1 MQVTVV
7 KRLANARFWCRD
19 GRHLASAR
27 QGSVAPVH
35 KMTGVPKPLVLLGFL
50 MPNREANSATKK
62 MWVMTRIEIHGYR
75 PSSRCFDAT
84 RQRSLRDHQ
93 FRASQRIYTP
103 KKVIHMD
110 SQCPT
115 PSGRIGGIMNDKCY
129 GLCRCQSKT
138 PNWNREIHEIR
149 ERKTVRI
156 FASFSCFAVNNPFPL
171 GHWHRIRVF
180 RQLHSTPRAG

>member
-138 PNWNREIHEIR
+138 PNWN
-149 ERKTVRI
+149 
-156 FASFSCFAVNNPFPL
+156 NNLFPL
-171 GHWHRIRVF
+171 VIGKGYGYF
-180 RQLHSTPRAG
+180 GDYLQRAVPEASVPMPGGRYEAILWE